1 MHLFSDLESTKNA
14 KKGRAIYVLVVA
26 RQVLLSSIAQVALLR
41 RSRLLSKT
49 LAHSTVTIGSSSV
62 A

>member
-1 MHLFSDLESTKNA
+1 MHLFSDLESTTNA
-14 KKGRAIYVLVVA
+14 INGRAIDVLVVA

-41 RSRLLSKT
+41 RSRLLST